1 MAWNNLVNPRAI
13 TSRRRVVASALVY
26 GLSLTVRFTSA
37 TGDETQAQA
46 AQSANPMMSIMI
58 KDGAQ
63 IFGPPKL
70 RSADF
75 LSRRLAGG
83 FRRLPRSMRTP
94 DARVVNPELL
104 LLSIVSP
111 FHPLRVI
118 VDDARTSEQTKPQE

>member
-70 RSADF
+70 ALPIF
-75 LSRRLAGG
+75 FHGG
-83 FRRLPRSMRTP
+83 SPVGSGGCRAACGRPMPVS
-94 DARVVNPELL
+94 
-104 LLSIVSP
+104 SILNCSSYP
-111 FHPLRVI
+111 
-118 VDDARTSEQTKPQE
+118 